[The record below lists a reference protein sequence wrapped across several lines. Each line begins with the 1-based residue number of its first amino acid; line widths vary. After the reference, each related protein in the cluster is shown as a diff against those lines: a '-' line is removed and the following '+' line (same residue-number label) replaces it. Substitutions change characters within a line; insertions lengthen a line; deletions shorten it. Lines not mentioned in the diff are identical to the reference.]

1 MRLRLWLKKV
11 QDITDLQQLAIV
23 CYEAREKQIKDL
35 NDRETEG
42 GCFKDLAHYL
52 GRLGAHRD
60 AAARIVGAAMKVHSL
75 RQISEVRVVPPSQ
88 ICIVTLPPGS
98 LDPYDI
104 VKGICKKVSGIGASS
119 CLHTYVD
126 IDYGR
131 DLKQEMQRSH
141 SFRTIVHAEL
151 LLVDLF
157 SRKCFDFVDND
168 AFVGCSKRA
177 CYFCYSWISMHHKNF
192 ILPARHSK
200 VFLGCRGP
208 DFDPKSDK
216 KGIGAKILINM
227 CRKMV
232 SQLDQDILKNLR
244 SKDGTKTYQHCS
256 SNGSSQAP
264 TINTFVSNPPLRN

>member
-1 MRLRLWLKKV
+1 
-11 QDITDLQQLAIV
+11 
-23 CYEAREKQIKDL
+23 
-35 NDRETEG
+35 
-42 GCFKDLAHYL
+42 
-52 GRLGAHRD
+52 
-60 AAARIVGAAMKVHSL
+60 
-75 RQISEVRVVPPSQ
+75 
-88 ICIVTLPPGS
+88 
-98 LDPYDI
+98 
-104 VKGICKKVSGIGASS
+104 VSGIGASS